1 MRVIGRGRSRL
12 PAGNPMQ
19 YSIPGPWDHGLSQ
32 RQMLNCWA
40 TQASRKLTFKTWVRM
55 ERWKVLLCDVGGEAV
70 GPDTSRLVS
79 ILWAELSQGFR
90 TSIRWDPDT
99 HLWCLLHSLQ
109 GQERDAKQ
117 EPLGDCALY
126 LSEMTLQLRK
136 RSHSGPQGNQ
146 TLLPQNLP
154 IRLFWA
160 KGNWETNKP
169 KKKKK
174 CKKTG
179 TWVAQSVGHLP
190 LVQVMILEF
199 QDWTLCQAPCS
210 SGSLLFPLSLN
221 LPLLMISLSLSLSP
235 SNKYVLK
242 IFLKIQEE
250 FSALCLSA

>member
-169 KKKKK
+169 KKKKMQEDRHL
-174 CKKTG
+174 G
-179 TWVAQSVGHLP
+179 SSVSWASAFGSGHDPGVPGLNP
-190 LVQVMILEF
+190 V
-199 QDWTLCQAPCS
+199 
-210 SGSLLFPLSLN
+210 SGSLFFRKSAFPSLSEPSPAYDL
-221 LPLLMISLSLSLSP
+221 SLSLSLS
-235 SNKYVLK
+235 LK
-242 IFLKIQEE
+242 
-250 FSALCLSA
+250 